1 MIRRYVLAT
10 AAVVLL
16 VVGLLL
22 GLTVYLGLH
31 YGETSDDRA
40 RIGTLAEALTPTAD
54 GLQFDPAQTPA
65 QWMQGYAWAMVLD
78 GNGTVIWQYDLPQN
92 LNKRYTASEIASF
105 SRWYLD
111 DWPVFC
117 WTADYGLFVAAQP
130 RGSVWKY
137 NIYSSA
143 ALMYAA
149 AAGLLPTLG
158 VLLAAVVG
166 CCVFFSWRG
175 ARQLR
180 AIAAGLDT
188 IADGGTVELPITGY
202 AGELADAVAIVATLA
217 RGAAAVPVAE
227 QLLVAAPAVLA
238 AGLELPPVDEPLSV
252 GVTGALRVEDGRLSG
267 TATDVAWAGAVR
279 HLVVAAEGP
288 DGEVLALVDVG
299 DLPATDAANLAG
311 EPRGSYV
318 FDGQPAQV
326 GPVGEL
332 RARYALAR
340 AVQLAAAAET
350 VLAGAGALKSTVGA
364 VGLAAVLAICLVPF
378 FRLAVHYLTYKAAA
392 ALAGMVCDLRL
403 CKLIDDIGSAFGMM
417 LGITGAC
424 ALVLLVSLISAISAA
439 VP

>member
-1 MIRRYVLAT
+1 MKTFTRMIRRYVLAT

-78 GNGTVIWQYDLPQN
+78 GDGTVIWQYDLPQN
-92 LNKRYTASEIASF
+92 LNKHYTASEIASF

-175 ARQLR
+175 
-180 AIAAGLDT
+180 
-188 IADGGTVELPITGY
+188 
-202 AGELADAVAIVATLA
+202 
-217 RGAAAVPVAE
+217 GAAA
-227 QLLVAAPAVLA
+227 
-238 AGLELPPVDEPLSV
+238 AGHC
-252 GVTGALRVEDGRLSG
+252 GRAGHHCRRRYGG
-267 TATDVAWAGAVR
+267 TAHHRLCGRAGR
-279 HLVVAAEGP
+279 
-288 DGEVLALVDVG
+288 
-299 DLPATDAANLAG
+299 
-311 EPRGSYV
+311 R
-318 FDGQPAQV
+318 GQPRQ
-326 GPVGEL
+326 
-332 RARYALAR
+332 
-340 AVQLAAAAET
+340 
-350 VLAGAGALKSTVGA
+350 
-364 VGLAAVLAICLVPF
+364 
-378 FRLAVHYLTYKAAA
+378 
-392 ALAGMVCDLRL
+392 
-403 CKLIDDIGSAFGMM
+403 
-417 LGITGAC
+417 
-424 ALVLLVSLISAISAA
+424 
-439 VP
+439 